1 MVVFIFE
8 EQIAAAIEAH
18 KPQKELTA
26 DCADSTPSTTYN
38 AQLQPAAP
46 GASPSQLSRAES
58 TRHDTDSGRRAYAAR
73 THAGTHAVRCIPTRI
88 HPVLVVL
95 GKGCNR

>member
-26 DCADSTPSTTYN
+26 DCADST
-38 AQLQPAAP
+38 
-46 GASPSQLSRAES
+46 ASATCNES
-58 TRHDTDSGRRAYAAR
+58 VQ
-73 THAGTHAVRCIPTRI
+73 HALLCCN
-88 HPVLVVL
+88 LL
-95 GKGCNR
+95 YGCNKARFHR